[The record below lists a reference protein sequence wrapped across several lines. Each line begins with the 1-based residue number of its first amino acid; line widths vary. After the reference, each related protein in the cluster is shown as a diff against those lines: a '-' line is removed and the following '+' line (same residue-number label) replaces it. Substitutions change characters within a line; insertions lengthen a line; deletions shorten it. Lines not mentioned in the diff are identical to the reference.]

1 MLLSTTL
8 GGDGG
13 GVVTPC
19 VARLRSVLGIN
30 EHWEHVAF
38 ANLSFFD
45 ACESST
51 TPRERSSD
59 MCITVTTYTEHPCGA
74 AVFSGRSHV
83 RLVHRRAFFVFGF
96 LTPTRP

>member
-1 MLLSTTL
+1 
-8 GGDGG
+8 
-13 GVVTPC
+13 VVTPC
-19 VARLRSVLGIN
+19 VARLRSVLGIK

-83 RLVHRRAFFVFGF
+83 RLVHRRAFFFVFGF
-96 LTPTRP
+96 LTLTRP